1 VYALEA
7 AIWGGTQITWTRVV
21 LAVVV
26 QSLLITYLLWAMRFY
41 GR

>member
-1 VYALEA
+1 VYALQ
-7 AIWGGTQITWTRVV
+7 AIVWGGTQITWTRVV

-26 QSLLITYLLWAMRFY
+26 QAVLITYLVWAMRFY